1 VRDDGGNVTGDE
13 RRVLWRG
20 DWQRSYELCTAREPE
35 GTVFDGVVLL
45 PLAGDPAQVRYGV
58 QADAR
63 WVTRLARVELGE
75 RVLLLEHDGAGRW
88 ILGGVPRPDVE
99 GCLDVDL
106 GVTPSTNTLPI
117 RRLQGAGAEVA
128 AAWVRFPELTVER
141 LEQRYTPLGDGRWR
155 YEAGDFAA
163 DLVVDDRGLVVT
175 YGDDLWATVAR
186 SA

>member
-1 VRDDGGNVTGDE
+1 LRDVTGRE
-13 RRVLWRG
+13 RTVLWRG
-20 DWQRSYELCTAREPE
+20 DWRRSYELCTAREPPGAVLE
-35 GTVFDGVVLL
+35 GTVLL
-45 PLAGDPAQVRYGV
+45 PLAGAPAQVRYRV
-58 QADAR
+58 EADER
-63 WVTRLARVELGE
+63 WVTRLARVEVGE

-88 ILGGVPRPDVE
+88 LLGGVPRPDLE

-117 RRLQGAGAEVA
+117 RRLGDAGGELP
-128 AAWVRFPELTVER
+128 AAWVGFPELTLER